1 MRKVAIYTA
10 SGLSAK
16 PHVAADK
23 TTVTVQTSDSSLSL
37 SAEDN
42 LLDALIDSGHAV
54 EYQCRGGYCG
64 ACRTKV
70 ISGQV
75 EYDEPPLAHLDGDE
89 ILPCCCKVKESL
101 KLAVA
106 LRALDETQ
114 QGDLFESSNKKL
126 N

>member
-1 MRKVAIYTA
+1 MREVSIYTG
-10 SGLSAK
+10 SGLSAC
-16 PHVAADK
+16 PHTNDDKVA
-23 TTVTVQTSDSSLSL
+23 VTVQTLDGSLSVT
-37 SAEDN
+37 AEDN

-75 EYDEPPLAHLDGDE
+75 EYKEPPLAHLDSDE
-89 ILPCCCKVKESL
+89 ILPCCCQVKEAL

-106 LRALDETQ
+106 LQTIDESQ
-114 QGDLFESSNKKL
+114 QGDLFESL
-126 N
+126 